1 MPGSSPQPPA
11 ARTRAEQAVRV
22 FASLALLALVGTY
35 VAAQVDFVRRHHPGV
50 TPARYW
56 LPQLSQIWLPGLGG
70 RRRAGG
76 GRPSSLERYARR
88 K

>member
-1 MPGSSPQPPA
+1 VRS
-11 ARTRAEQAVRV
+11 RAEQAVRV

-56 LPQLSQIWLPGLGG
+56 LPQLSQIWLPGL
-70 RRRAGG
+70 AAAAVLAAVAFA
-76 GRPSSLERYARR
+76 LERYARR

>member
-1 MPGSSPQPPA
+1 MAGSPPPPPA
-11 ARTRAEQAVRV
+11 VRTPAEQAVRV

-50 TPARYW
+50 DPVRYW
-56 LPQLSQIWLPGLGG
+56 LPQLSQIWLPGL
-70 RRRAGG
+70 AGAAVLAVVAFA
-76 GRPSSLERYARR
+76 LERYARR

>member
-1 MPGSSPQPPA
+1 MTGHPSPPA
-11 ARTRAEQAVRV
+11 ARSRVEQAVRV

-50 TPARYW
+50 DPIKYW
-56 LPQLSQIWLPGLGG
+56 VPQVQQIWLPGL
-70 RRRAGG
+70 AGTAVLVVVAFA
-76 GRPSSLERYARR
+76 LERYARR

>member
-1 MPGSSPQPPA
+1 MPESPLPPPA
-11 ARTRAEQAVRV
+11 ARTRIEQAVRV

-50 TPARYW
+50 DPTRYW
-56 LPQLSQIWLPGLGG
+56 LPQLSQIWVPGL
-70 RRRAGG
+70 AGAAVLAVVAFV
-76 GRPSSLERYARR
+76 LERYARR

>member
-1 MPGSSPQPPA
+1 MTGPPTPTPA
-11 ARTRAEQAVRV
+11 GRTRIEQAVRV

-50 TPARYW
+50 PAGRYW
-56 LPQLSQIWLPGLGG
+56 LPQVSQIWLPGL
-70 RRRAGG
+70 AGAAVLAVVAFA
-76 GRPSSLERYARR
+76 LERYARR

>member
-1 MPGSSPQPPA
+1 MPGSAPSPPA
-11 ARTRAEQAVRV
+11 LRSRAEQAVRV

-56 LPQLSQIWLPGLGG
+56 LPQLSQIWLPGL
-70 RRRAGG
+70 AAAAVLAAVAFA
-76 GRPSSLERYARR
+76 LERYARR